1 MAISVGAQN
10 IQSFKKISL
19 EFLEKHPI
27 SEADYSF
34 LTYNSG
40 VKTMSTFQT
49 KFFSNS
55 QVKDVI
61 ESITSR
67 SGSSSRLD
75 LALEEAKKLFAR
87 GSGSR
92 PQAKKVVVI
101 YTDKEPT
108 GDARGAAAERV
119 GKEMEDGG
127 IQIVVVL
134 LNMTSVPETY
144 EDVTPNRES
153 VIPTHSEE
161 NPKKVVDKIDN
172 VLKAGTIKQFGLI
185 LRFLYSKMTRLRVVV
200 FFIYLLFFCIIN
212 RKLARYHAKANTSQ
226 CSDAMNLHYW

>member
-1 MAISVGAQN
+1 MIYACFIICLTFFCATDVKGEELDVVIAISVGAQN
-10 IQSFKKISL
+10 IQTFKKISL

-40 VKTMSTFQT
+40 VKTISTFQT

-55 QVKDVI
+55 QVKDAV

-67 SGSSSRLD
+67 RGSSSRLD

-108 GDARGAAAERV
+108 GDAKGAAAERV
-119 GKEMEDGG
+119 AKEMGDGG

-161 NPKKVVDKIDN
+161 NPKKVVDKIN
-172 VLKAGTIKQFGLI
+172 SVLKAGTIKQFGLI
-185 LRFLYSKMTRLRVVV
+185 LRFLCSK
-200 FFIYLLFFCIIN
+200 
-212 RKLARYHAKANTSQ
+212 
-226 CSDAMNLHYW
+226 WPG

>member
-1 MAISVGAQN
+1 MLHYLSNFLTFFCATDVKGEELDVVIAISVGAQN

-40 VKTMSTFQT
+40 VKTISTFQT

-67 SGSSSRLD
+67 RGSSSRLD

-108 GDARGAAAERV
+108 GDAKGAAAERV
-119 GKEMEDGG
+119 AKEMGDGG

-185 LRFLYSKMTRLRVVV
+185 LRFLCSK
-200 FFIYLLFFCIIN
+200 
-212 RKLARYHAKANTSQ
+212 
-226 CSDAMNLHYW
+226 